1 MHNGIMRIKLC
12 KLNSP
17 TDILTQDCFDQ
28 EILKISVNST
38 RANNIDEYTIRTS
51 AAAIDGSI
59 IGPNLTLD
67 PPLKLD
73 FT

>member
-1 MHNGIMRIKLC
+1 MHNAIMKIMLC
-12 KLNSP
+12 KLKSP
-17 TDILTQDCFDQ
+17 IDIVTQDCFDQ

-51 AAAIDGSI
+51 AANIVGNI
-59 IGPNLTLD
+59 IGPNQNFD
-67 PPLKLD
+67 PPLELN